1 MADSPDNFPEDLVL
15 HCFSAH
21 QINILTAAIIVDMIE
36 AMWVC
41 ESAFEHIKGPTFVVH
56 EVNELLCVEFNAFVV
71 LSEVDTSNL

>member
-1 MADSPDNFPEDLVL
+1 
-15 HCFSAH
+15 
-21 QINILTAAIIVDMIE
+21 MIE